1 MPQRYRSLNSHF
13 RDRFGRRMQK
23 IPLDAGFSCPNRD
36 GALSTKGCVFC
47 NSRGSGSGLGRAGQS
62 LAEQWDTWRNR
73 YLAKFKTAPLFM
85 AYLQSFSNTY
95 GPLEHL
101 CATLDQLRTLP
112 DLAALSVGTRPD
124 CLDAGKLHALAS
136 FPSQETWLELGLQ
149 SAHDT
154 TLARINRGH
163 TVAHFSEATR
173 QAAAM
178 GLNVC
183 AHIIAGLPGE
193 SPDDFLATVRF
204 LNTLPITGIKF
215 HNLYVCSGST
225 LATLWRSGTYTPI
238 DRDTYAAT
246 LAQAIA
252 LLRPDIIIHRL
263 TGDPA
268 PGELLAPDWAADKR
282 GLLAT
287 IQAALETHNITQGCH
302 FA

>member
-1 MPQRYRSLNSHF
+1 
-13 RDRFGRRMQK
+13 
-23 IPLDAGFSCPNRD
+23 
-36 GALSTKGCVFC
+36 
-47 NSRGSGSGLGRAGQS
+47 
-62 LAEQWDTWRNR
+62 
-73 YLAKFKTAPLFM
+73 M

-95 GPLEHL
+95 GPIEYLRNV
-101 CATLDQLRTLP
+101 LDQLRTLP

-124 CLDAGKLHALAS
+124 CLDPAKLDALAS

-163 TVAHFSEATR
+163 SVADFSAATH
-173 QAAAM
+173 QAAAL
-178 GLNVC
+178 GLHVC

-204 LNTLPITGIKF
+204 LNTQPIAGIKF

-225 LATLWRSGTYTPI
+225 LASVWRSGDYTPMERGVYI
-238 DRDTYAAT
+238 RT
-246 LAQAIA
+246 LANAIT
-252 LLRPDIIIHRL
+252 LLRPDIIVHRL

-282 GLLAT
+282 SLFT
-287 IQAALETHNITQGCH
+287 SIQAALAQDNITQGCQYPNTPPP
-302 FA
+302 